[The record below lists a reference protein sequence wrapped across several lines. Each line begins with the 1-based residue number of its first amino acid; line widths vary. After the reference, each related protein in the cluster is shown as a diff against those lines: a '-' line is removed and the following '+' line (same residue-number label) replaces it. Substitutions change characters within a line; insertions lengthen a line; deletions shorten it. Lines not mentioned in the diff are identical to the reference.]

1 VGNGFLIGVNCAVN
15 EIYTKKI
22 KWVCLHFLIGFTV
35 LSAVGIFIY
44 TQWFYAGRYHLT
56 DLFGLASIVV
66 LIDLVLGPILGFWL
80 LSPNKSKKEN
90 MTNLALIA
98 SLQLISLGYGVKQI
112 DGQRLAYIIKWQTS
126 YFAVSK
132 NDARGEQALERFYVF
147 AEPEVGSQKRI
158 AYDNFISQSISP
170 VEMKEFF
177 VLSDFETECETICG
191 VITKNGIVN
200 VTQKNNELIFNKSL
214 H

>member
-1 VGNGFLIGVNCAVN
+1 MGNGFLIGVNCAVN

-22 KWVCLHFLIGFTV
+22 KWVCLHFLIGLTI

-44 TQWFYAGRYHLT
+44 TQWFYAGRHYLT
-56 DLFGLASIVV
+56 DLFGLASIIV

-112 DGQRLAYIIKWQTS
+112 DTQRLAYIVKWQAS

-132 NDARGEQALERFYVF
+132 SDSRSEQVLERFYVF
-147 AEPEVGSQKRI
+147 KEPEVGSQKRVL
-158 AYDNFISQSISP
+158 YDDLINQSISP

-177 VLSDFETECETICG
+177 VLSDFEAECKTICS

-200 VTQKNNELIFNKSL
+200 ITKKNGQLIFNKSL